1 MALLVEGYNIFSIDQ
16 FKAHSK
22 TALELFY
29 LETGSIPIR
38 YILMSRRLNFLW
50 YLVHQKE
57 DSLLSNFFRAQCEDP
72 IRGDWVSQVR
82 ADMES
87 LDLVMTF
94 EDIRA
99 IPKDTF
105 KELVKKHVRAT
116 AFAGLKEIQESH
128 SKSKKLKYNEMKMND
143 YLAANTGM
151 TRNEKSFAFCARS
164 HMLNVKKNFKF
175 GKTDLK
181 CSLGCDTMEDQEHI
195 LQCPVL
201 KEENENHQ
209 INYTDIYSNDP
220 CKVKNVTL
228 ILKRKF
234 DKFTKL
240 NATVHG
246 QSSQT
251 GSSAA
256 ESENIVDDV
265 NTLNDNDIVDYAD
278 FELE

>member
-1 MALLVEGYNIFSIDQ
+1 
-16 FKAHSK
+16 
-22 TALELFY
+22 
-29 LETGSIPIR
+29 
-38 YILMSRRLNFLW
+38 
-50 YLVHQKE
+50 
-57 DSLLSNFFRAQCEDP
+57 
-72 IRGDWVSQVR
+72 
-82 ADMES
+82 
-87 LDLVMTF
+87 MTF
-94 EDIRA
+94 EDIKA

-143 YLAANTGM
+143 YLVSNTGM
-151 TRNEKSFAFCARS
+151 TRNEKSFAFSARS
-164 HMLNVKKNFKF
+164 HMLNVKMNFKF
-175 GKTDLK
+175 GKTDLR
-181 CSLGCDTMEDQEHI
+181 CSLGCDTVEDQEHI
-195 LQCPVL
+195 LHCPVL

-209 INYTDIYSNDP
+209 INYKDIYSNDP
-220 CKVKNVTL
+220 SKVKNVTL

-256 ESENIVDDV
+256 ESENKVDDV
-265 NTLNDNDIVDYAD
+265 NPLYDNDIVDDAD
-278 FELE
+278 SELE